1 MYSQLIYS
9 PENGWIIPFQD
20 SRSVPMTKNK
30 INPPFALFETE
41 EACTA
46 HTPNI
51 RLVSWAYYAS
61 VSKVIFHWISPCILK
76 AKQFTFEK
84 KISLPASFLQN
95 PLTAWVFLATE
106 ITSDYSVKCSS
117 GRTVCFEMLV
127 VFNCQIFTRLRF
139 SKKEHNVGKWVTK

>member
-1 MYSQLIYS
+1 MNN
-9 PENGWIIPFQD
+9 PIPGLK
-20 SRSVPMTKNK
+20 VCPMTKSK

-51 RLVSWAYYAS
+51 HLVSWAYYAS

-84 KISLPASFLQN
+84 KNL
-95 PLTAWVFLATE
+95 
-106 ITSDYSVKCSS
+106 ITS
-117 GRTVCFEMLV
+117 
-127 VFNCQIFTRLRF
+127 IFPP
-139 SKKEHNVGKWVTK
+139 KIH

>member
-1 MYSQLIYS
+1 MNN
-9 PENGWIIPFQD
+9 PIPGLK
-20 SRSVPMTKNK
+20 VCPMTKSK

-51 RLVSWAYYAS
+51 HLVSWAYYAS

-84 KISLPASFLQN
+84 KISLPASFLQKSIN
-95 PLTAWVFLATE
+95 GL
-106 ITSDYSVKCSS
+106 SVS
-117 GRTVCFEMLV
+117 G
-127 VFNCQIFTRLRF
+127 N
-139 SKKEHNVGKWVTK
+139 